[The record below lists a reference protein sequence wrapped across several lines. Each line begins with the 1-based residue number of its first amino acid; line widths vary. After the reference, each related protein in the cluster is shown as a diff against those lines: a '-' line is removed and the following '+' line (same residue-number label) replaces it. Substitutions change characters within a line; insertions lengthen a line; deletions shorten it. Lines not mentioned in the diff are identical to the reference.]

1 MLATLVSVTVL
12 LGGSPAMQTP
22 PRPGVVAFEDAI
34 RVVDTISLQETPSVL
49 NVRPEVALDSEGRL
63 IVADVQEAQARVYDS
78 QGSLLWYGGRKGEG
92 PGEFANLRL
101 ARRLADGSLLCAD
114 WNARFTIFDTVE
126 DTLIGTTR
134 SPFFHVEDVHV
145 RDEAS
150 LFVTAMLEGD
160 QFGPR
165 IHVWDLDR
173 ETVVHSFF
181 SPFVTAPNRSAATFA
196 GGTMVAVHS
205 DSLAAVFAT
214 SDTVYIF
221 ARDGAEVRKMPLPS
235 TRYRPV
241 PHETPTGRL
250 SPTEQAEWLASFD
263 LLADVWWLESGTILV
278 QYMGLLPDPSLSQR
292 EWHLI
297 AMSPSGELIAEVRDM
312 PRVLAVDEGSGRMF
326 MQSPVSVMPG
336 DWIVGESVVW

>member
-1 MLATLVSVTVL
+1 MLATLFTVTVFWV
-12 LGGSPAMQTP
+12 GSPAIQTP

-34 RVVDTISLQETPSVL
+34 RVVDTISLEERPNVL
-49 NVRPEVALDSEGRL
+49 SVRPELSLDFEGRL

-78 QGSLLWYGGRKGEG
+78 EGGLLWYGGRKGGG
-92 PGEFANLRL
+92 PGEFDNLRL
-101 ARRLADGSLLCAD
+101 ARRLPDGSLLCAD
-114 WNARFTIFDTVE
+114 WNARLTIFDTVE

-134 SPFFHVEDVHV
+134 TPFFHIEDVHV

-173 ETVVHSFF
+173 ETVVRSFF
-181 SPFVTAPNRSAATFA
+181 SPFATAPNRSAATFA
-196 GGTMVAVHS
+196 GGTMVGVHG

-214 SDTVYIF
+214 SDTTYIF
-221 ARDGAEVRKMPLPS
+221 AGDGTEVRKMPLPS
-235 TRYRPV
+235 SRYRPV
-241 PHETPTGRL
+241 PHDTPTGRL
-250 SPTEQAEWLASFD
+250 SPSEQAEWLASFD

-278 QYMGLLPDPSLSQR
+278 QYLGLIPDPRLSQR
-292 EWHLI
+292 EWHLL
-297 AMSPSGELIAEVRDM
+297 AMSPSGELIAEIRDI
-312 PRVLAVDEGSGRMF
+312 PRVLDVDEASGRMF
-326 MQSPVSVMPG
+326 MQSPVSEMPG